1 MAPDPTHHPLHDR
14 LADPSV
20 AAARRRA
27 IAAHPAGRGRI
38 PQPPADTAVPLAR
51 PASATAAARTT
62 TPTVTTHDDEAG
74 SMTTEYGLI
83 VVVGATIAS
92 LVIRW
97 ATGGAV
103 FELLDRIMAAAG
115 RLLGLS

>member
-14 LADPSV
+14 VADPSV

-27 IAAHPAGRGRI
+27 IAAHPAGRGRT
-38 PQPPADTAVPLAR
+38 PQPAGTAVPLAR
-51 PASATAAARTT
+51 PATRTAATRTT
-62 TPTVTTHDDEAG
+62 APAVAAAHDDEAG

>member
-14 LADPSV
+14 VADPSV
-20 AAARRRA
+20 DVARRRA
-27 IAAHPAGRGRI
+27 IAAHPAGRGRT

-51 PASATAAARTT
+51 PASRTAAARTT
-62 TPTVTTHDDEAG
+62 TPAHDDEAG

>member
-14 LADPSV
+14 GPDPSV

-38 PQPPADTAVPLAR
+38 PQPPADSAVALAR
-51 PASATAAARTT
+51 PESRTAAVPTA
-62 TPTVTTHDDEAG
+62 TPTAAHDDEAG

>member
-1 MAPDPTHHPLHDR
+1 MAPDPTHHPLHD
-14 LADPSV
+14 LAADPSV
-20 AAARRRA
+20 TTARRRA
-27 IAAHPAGRGRI
+27 IAAHPAGRARRR
-38 PQPPADTAVPLAR
+38 PAADTVVALAR
-51 PASATAAARTT
+51 PRSGAPAARTT
-62 TPTVTTHDDEAG
+62 TSTRAHDEAG

>member
-14 LADPSV
+14 AADPSV
-20 AAARRRA
+20 AAARQRA

-38 PQPPADTAVPLAR
+38 PQVSADTTVALAR
-51 PASATAAARTT
+51 PASRTAAARTT
-62 TPTVTTHDDEAG
+62 TPTAVHDDEAG

>member
-1 MAPDPTHHPLHDR
+1 MAPDPTHHPLHD
-14 LADPSV
+14 LAVDPSV
-20 AAARRRA
+20 TAARRRA
-27 IAAHPAGRGRI
+27 IAAHPAGRGRTTS
-38 PQPPADTAVPLAR
+38 ADTVVALAR
-51 PASATAAARTT
+51 PRSGAPAARTRT
-62 TPTVTTHDDEAG
+62 STTTHDDEAG

-103 FELLDRIMAAAG
+103 FDLLDRIMAAAG